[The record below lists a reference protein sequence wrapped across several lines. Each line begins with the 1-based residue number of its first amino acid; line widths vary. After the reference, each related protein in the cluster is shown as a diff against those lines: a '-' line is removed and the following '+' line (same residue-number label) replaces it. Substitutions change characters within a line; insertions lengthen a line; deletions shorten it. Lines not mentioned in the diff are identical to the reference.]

1 MSESELLTY
10 VQRAAALDSEAE
22 AERLAEAALAEL
34 GESISRGE
42 ADDLAERL
50 PTQFGRAL
58 LEGTGR
64 AAAPEDLETF
74 LENIAEEADIEENV
88 RAKVRGVFA
97 AVTEYAG
104 AEEVENAAAQLPPEY
119 GAVVEPG
126 SVPVAETFV
135 DAVQA
140 ETPLGGEA
148 PEAAEATLET
158 LSERLTEG
166 EGEDIAAYLQGDAE
180 NWVVDHEN
188 PEAEAFSTDEFV
200 RRVAERTEV
209 TEDLAEEYVIDVT
222 NTLGDVVP
230 DRELDQAIAQLP
242 DEYGALFAFEKR

>member
-1 MSESELLTY
+1 MSQSEFLTHVQRGAALESEP
-10 VQRAAALDSEAE
+10 EAE
-22 AERLAEAALAEL
+22 QLAETALSEL
-34 GESISRGE
+34 GACISRGE

-64 AAAPEDLETF
+64 AASPEGLETF
-74 LENIAEEADIEENV
+74 LDNIGEKADVEEDL

-97 AVTEYAG
+97 AVSEYAG

-126 SVPVAETFV
+126 EVPVAETFV

-140 ETPLGGEA
+140 ETPVGGEA
-148 PEAAEATLET
+148 SEAAEATLET
-158 LSERLTEG
+158 LSERITEG

-180 NWVVDHEN
+180 RWVVDHEN
-188 PEAEAFSTDEFV
+188 PEAEAFGADEFV
-200 RRVAERTEV
+200 RRVAERAGV
-209 TEDLAEEYVIDVT
+209 TEELAEEYVIDVT
-222 NTLGDVVP
+222 NTLADVVP
-230 DRELDQAIAQLP
+230 DRELEQAIAQLP
-242 DEYGALFAFEKR
+242 DEYGALFEF